1 MYESN
6 RPRRRETH
14 AAVVLGLLA
23 WLALSSPGA
32 AAPASETVFVGGA
45 VYTMDTAHPRAEA
58 VAVSG
63 SLIVDVGDEPSVRGK
78 CGKDAGVVHL
88 RPGEIV
94 LPGLIDAHG
103 HLHSLG
109 RSIVE
114 VRLFGTRSREECAE
128 RVRERQ
134 RSTPPGRWIR
144 GRGWDQNDWEETT
157 FPTAGGLQ
165 GTEANPV
172 YLVRVDGHA
181 AWLNR
186 KALEVCGI
194 TRDTPDPE
202 GGRVVRDG
210 HGEPTGVL
218 VDNAKELATAKMP
231 DPSPE
236 ELDHRMRAAVDD
248 LIRFGLV
255 GVGDAGTTAD
265 ELASLERLAAR
276 GELPLRVYSM
286 LDGEQPSLLSRF
298 LAAGPSV
305 LGGGRIVVRSV
316 KMYADGALG
325 SRGAALLEPYD
336 DDPGNRGLLVTPPDS
351 LYSVARRALAAGF
364 QMCTHAI
371 GDGGNRVTLDAY
383 ERALR
388 EVEGAVASD
397 HRFRIEHCQVVNNDD
412 FARFE
417 ELGVIPSMQP
427 THATSDMYWAEKR
440 IGPERILGAYAW
452 RRFLDAG
459 NPLPLGSD
467 FPVESANPLLGI
479 YAAVT
484 RTDAEG
490 WPEGGW
496 YPDQRLTVEEA
507 VRGFTASAAY
517 AEFAEDVRGTIEPGK
532 YADLV
537 VLDRDIFTCDPRE
550 IREAKVVLTMV
561 GGEVV
566 YRSDRADD

>member
-1 MYESN
+1 MGFM
-6 RPRRRETH
+6 
-14 AAVVLGLLA
+14 AC
-23 WLALSSPGA
+23 LALSSPS
-32 AAPASETVFVGGA
+32 AAPSAAETVFVGGA
-45 VYTMDTAHPRAEA
+45 VYTMDATHPRAEA

-63 SLIVDVGDEPSVRGK
+63 SLIVDVGDESSVRGE
-78 CGKDAGVVHL
+78 GGRDVHVIRL

-109 RSIVE
+109 RSLVE
-114 VRLFGTRSREECAE
+114 VRLFETRSKEECAE

-144 GRGWDQNDWEETT
+144 GRGWDQNDWEDTT
-157 FPTAGGLQ
+157 FPTAGDLR
-165 GTEANPV
+165 GTDANPV
-172 YLVRVDGHA
+172 YLIRIDGHA

-202 GGRVVRDG
+202 GGRVVRDER
-210 HGEPTGVL
+210 GEPTGVL
-218 VDNAKELATAKMP
+218 VDNAKELATARIP
-231 DPSPE
+231 EPSAE
-236 ELDHRMRAAVDD
+236 ELDDRMRAAVDH

-255 GVGDAGTTAD
+255 GAGDAGTTPD

-276 GELPLRVYSM
+276 GELPLRVYCM
-286 LDGEQPSLLSRF
+286 LDGEDEALLSRF
-298 LAAGPSV
+298 FAAGPSV

-336 DDPGNRGLLVTPPDS
+336 DDPGNMGLLVTPPES
-351 LYSVARRALAAGF
+351 LYSVAHRALGAGF

-371 GDGGNRVTLDAY
+371 GDRGNRVTLDAY

-388 EVEGAVASD
+388 EVEGALASD
-397 HRFRIEHCQVVNNDD
+397 PRFRIEHCQVVNDDD
-412 FARFE
+412 FARFK

-427 THATSDMYWAEKR
+427 THATSDMYWAQKR
-440 IGPERILGAYAW
+440 VGPQRILGAYAW

-467 FPVESANPLLGI
+467 FPVESANPLLGV

-484 RTDAEG
+484 RTDATG

-537 VLDRDIFTCDPRE
+537 VLDRDIFTCDPRA
-550 IREAKVVLTMV
+550 IREARVVLTMV

-566 YRSDRADD
+566 YRSDRAED